1 MMKPWKDYLKT
12 NENVLVT
19 FYAPWCNKCKQFM
32 PEVEKA
38 AEILQSET
46 PPMSLAKVD
55 CTNEDNV
62 DLCIEEGVKGY
73 PQGKNLIK
81 VSI

>member
-1 MMKPWKDYLKT
+1 
-12 NENVLVT
+12 
-19 FYAPWCNKCKQFM
+19 M

-62 DLCIEEGVKGY
+62 EIDSNEVQVKE
-73 PQGKNLIK
+73 N
-81 VSI
+81 VMVVV

>member
-1 MMKPWKDYLKT
+1 
-12 NENVLVT
+12 
-19 FYAPWCNKCKQFM
+19 M

-73 PQGKNLIK
+73 PQGKSLIK